1 MTTPAANFK
10 SYLVTGGA
18 GFIGSHVV
26 AALADRGDD
35 VTVCDTL
42 GNGDKWRNLA
52 KHELAGFVHPDG
64 LESYLATRPRLDM
77 IFHLGAISS
86 TTETDGDLVIKSNF
100 ELSSRLWQWCAEQQV
115 RLVYASSAATY
126 GDGSAGFVDFD
137 RPTELARLRPLNLY
151 GWSKHLFDR
160 WVARRVERG
169 EPAPPQWAGVKFF
182 NVYGPNEYHK
192 GSMKSVIA
200 HLHPQVARGDAARLF
215 KSYRHD
221 YPDGGQLRDFV
232 YVRDCVDVM
241 LWLAETPSV
250 SGLLNIGSG
259 QARSFLDL
267 AHATMAALDREP
279 RVEFVDM
286 PESLR
291 DKYQYFT
298 EADLTRLRAAGYR
311 RPMTTLEDG
320 VRDYVQSYL
329 ATDDCYR

>member
-1 MTTPAANFK
+1 
-10 SYLVTGGA
+10 
-18 GFIGSHVV
+18 
-26 AALADRGDD
+26 
-35 VTVCDTL
+35 
-42 GNGDKWRNLA
+42 
-52 KHELAGFVHPDG
+52 
-64 LESYLATRPRLDM
+64 
-77 IFHLGAISS
+77 
-86 TTETDGDLVIKSNF
+86 
-100 ELSSRLWQWCAEQQV
+100 
-115 RLVYASSAATY
+115 
-126 GDGSAGFVDFD
+126 GFVDFNSPQD
-137 RPTELARLRPLNLY
+137 LARLRPLNLY

-169 EPAPPQWAGVKFF
+169 ERTPPQWAGVKFF

-192 GSMKSVIA
+192 GTMKSVVA
-200 HLHPQVARGDAARLF
+200 HLHPQLQQGNAARLF

-221 YPDGGQLRDFV
+221 YPHGGQLRDFV

-259 QARSFLDL
+259 KARSFLDL
-267 AHATMAALDREP
+267 AHATMAALDLAP
-279 RVEFVDM
+279 RVEFIEM

-311 RPMTTLEDG
+311 RPMTSLEDG
-320 VRDYVQSYL
+320 VRDYVRTYL